1 MSHSATRSWMI
12 LLGLTLGVCV
22 TNGFARFAYGLILPS
37 MRESLHWTYAQ
48 AGWINTANA
57 LGYVVGSVAA
67 FALIY
72 RVPSTRLFSLGM
84 IGTAV
89 FLLATGLSEDF
100 ILLSLWR
107 ILTGIFGA
115 VAFIAGG
122 ALAAALFPEDAR
134 RNALAIAFYFGIG
147 GGFGMVL
154 SGAVFP
160 TMFDAYGAAVWPVA
174 WVLMGAASIAFLP
187 LCLWASES
195 LTAPVRQ
202 QSVSVPLPV
211 AAMLPQ
217 IAAYMCFG
225 LGYIVYVTFIVAMM
239 KHQAAGPGLV
249 SAVWV
254 VTGFG
259 IMASPFVWRAMFA
272 RYASGLPLAA
282 ILLTLAVGTGLAVL
296 VPTTSGLIASAVLFG
311 LSVFMAPGAVTN
323 FSRKNLPKSSWGA
336 AVSLFTIIFAVGQT
350 IGPVAAGY
358 LGDLTGDIGLSLLCA
373 GGILLLGT
381 AIALTQKPLA

>member
-1 MSHSATRSWMI
+1 
-12 LLGLTLGVCV
+12 
-22 TNGFARFAYGLILPS
+22 
-37 MRESLHWTYAQ
+37 
-48 AGWINTANA
+48 
-57 LGYVVGSVAA
+57 
-67 FALIY
+67 
-72 RVPSTRLFSLGM
+72 
-84 IGTAV
+84 
-89 FLLATGLSEDF
+89 
-100 ILLSLWR
+100 
-107 ILTGIFGA
+107 
-115 VAFIAGG
+115 
-122 ALAAALFPEDAR
+122 
-134 RNALAIAFYFGIG
+134 
-147 GGFGMVL
+147 
-154 SGAVFP
+154 
-160 TMFDAYGAAVWPVA
+160 
-174 WVLMGAASIAFLP
+174 
-187 LCLWASES
+187 
-195 LTAPVRQ
+195 
-202 QSVSVPLPV
+202 
-211 AAMLPQ
+211 
-217 IAAYMCFG
+217 MCFG

-381 AIALTQKPLA
+381 AIALVQKPLA